1 MIIDTTYNETPKL
14 TWGEI
19 ITITGAAVVNAKTDG
34 EITDDEAEKCFCV
47 LSAAIDVMRDH
58 KRAAELLKLMQEV
71 GMDYNSIMSKTLAK
85 RMEV

>member
-14 TWGEI
+14 TWGDI
-19 ITITGAAVVNAKTDG
+19 ITVCGAAVVNAKNDG
-34 EITDDEAEKCFCV
+34 RITEDEAEKVFDV

-71 GMDYNSIMSKTLAK
+71 GMDYESIMSKTLAK

>member
-19 ITITGAAVVNAKTDG
+19 ITIAGAAVVNAKVDG
-34 EITDDEAEKCFCV
+34 RITDDEADKCFDV

-58 KRAAELLKLMQEV
+58 KRAAECLKLMQEV
-71 GMDYNSIMSKTLAK
+71 GMDYESILSSKL
-85 RMEV
+85 MNQMG

>member
-19 ITITGAAVVNAKTDG
+19 ITICGAAVINAKGDG
-34 EITDDEAEKCFCV
+34 EITVDEAEKVFDV
-47 LSAAIDVMRDH
+47 LSAAIDVMRDQ
-58 KRAAELLKLMQEV
+58 KRTAKLLKLMQEV
-71 GMDYNSIMSKTLAK
+71 GMDYNSIMSKILAK

>member
-47 LSAAIDVMRDH
+47 LSAAIHVMRDH
-58 KRAAELLKLMQEV
+58 KRAAEILKFMQEV
-71 GMDYNSIMSKTLAK
+71 GMDYESSINKTLAK

>member
-19 ITITGAAVVNAKTDG
+19 ITIVGAAVVNAKVDG
-34 EITDDEAEKCFCV
+34 EITDDEAEKCFDV

-58 KRAAELLKLMQEV
+58 KRAAECLKLMQEV
-71 GMDYNSIMSKTLAK
+71 GMDYESILNSHLANK
-85 RMEV
+85 MG

>member
-19 ITITGAAVVNAKTDG
+19 ITITGAAVVNGKTDG

-58 KRAAELLKLMQEV
+58 KRAAECLKLMQEV
-71 GMDYNSIMSKTLAK
+71 GMDYESIISSKL
-85 RMEV
+85 MNQMG

>member
-1 MIIDTTYNETPKL
+1 MIDTTYNETPKL

-19 ITITGAAVVNAKTDG
+19 ITVCGAAVVNAKMDG
-34 EITDDEAEKCFCV
+34 RITDDEAEKCFDV

-58 KRAAELLKLMQEV
+58 KRAAECLKLMQEV
-71 GMDYNSIMSKTLAK
+71 GMDYNSIMSKILAK

>member
-19 ITITGAAVVNAKTDG
+19 ITITGAAVVNAKIDG
-34 EITDDEAEKCFCV
+34 EITGDEAEKCFCV

-58 KRAAELLKLMQEV
+58 KRAAECLKLMKEID
-71 GMDYNSIMSKTLAK
+71 MDYESIMSKILAK

>member
-1 MIIDTTYNETPKL
+1 MIDTTYNETPKL
-14 TWGEI
+14 TWGDI
-19 ITITGAAVVNAKTDG
+19 ITVCGAAVVDAKNDG
-34 EITDDEAEKCFCV
+34 RITEDEAEKVFDV

-71 GMDYNSIMSKTLAK
+71 GMDYESIMSKTLAK